1 MTIAQNNNVRSGLGS
16 EGECD
21 DSTSYEY
28 GQSCK
33 LRCLEGYEYG
43 GKDGVDIECNE
54 NRDLSPNVADVKCTR
69 TSGLFTARGE
79 CRYILGFPF
88 FSYGVLIIFYLFV
101 VVKTHICM
109 SGDFSGVIVSRG
121 SLSI

>member
-16 EGECD
+16 GDECND
-21 DSTSYEY
+21 KASYEY

-33 LRCLEGYEYG
+33 LRCLKGYEYG
-43 GKDGVDIECNE
+43 GEDGVGIACNE
-54 NRDLSPNVADVKCTR
+54 DGDLSPKVANVKCRR